1 MKKKVIYLSLQLC
14 ACLCLFFAIAVFV
27 FLLRNKD
34 SRSFIMPNLVNKNFL
49 NIYDELQR
57 LELRI
62 KLSRRQYK
70 DLPAGLI
77 LSQSPLPGQKTQA
90 HDNLHL
96 TINQAL
102 PFLTM
107 PDLRSRSLAY
117 ARSSI
122 ERLPAGDSVYALKIA
137 SVSKLYTN
145 KFPHNTIISQFPPA
159 GELVSEQE
167 NVYLLLALRKK
178 DTSSETKED
187 RQADKDK
194 NESEANESDKARD
207 AQEKDKKDSLSR
219 QALETWLDQN
229 FSIAS
234 HYFHHQKIDYRIRR
248 FILSKS
254 KKQNG
259 QIYKISRTRQNT
271 LLLDIYYHQGSAKRG
286 RSGYERVQIELDRE
300 GPCLVESIALNQKSS
315 AIKGERQYIFSTREH
330 KEDEEVE
337 ILFYRQGA
345 MRLEAKCGGEEVYRK
360 NFYPKSMS

>member
-1 MKKKVIYLSLQLC
+1 
-14 ACLCLFFAIAVFV
+14 
-27 FLLRNKD
+27 
-34 SRSFIMPNLVNKNFL
+34 MPNLVNKNFL

-62 KLSRRQYK
+62 KLSRRQYR

-77 LSQSPLPGQKTQA
+77 LAQSPLPGEETQA
-90 HDNLHL
+90 NDKLHL

-117 ARSSI
+117 AHSSV

-145 KFPHNTIISQFPPA
+145 KFPHNTIISQFPIP

-167 NVYLLLALRKK
+167 NVYLLLALREK
-178 DTSSETKED
+178 DASSETEELKQSAKDEESTED
-187 RQADKDK
+187 NEDDKAKDEQETQKKNK
-194 NESEANESDKARD
+194 NESLKESG
-207 AQEKDKKDSLSR
+207 SLSK
-219 QALETWLDQN
+219 QELEAWLGQN
-229 FSIAS
+229 FSVAA

-248 FILSKS
+248 FVLSKS

-259 QIYKISRTRQNT
+259 QIHKISRTQQNT
-271 LLLDIYYHQGSAKRG
+271 FLLDLYYHEESARRG
-286 RSGYERVQIELDRE
+286 RSGYERVRIELDEE
-300 GPCLVESIALNQKSS
+300 GPCLIESIALNQKS
-315 AIKGERQYIFSTREH
+315 ALKGERQHVFSTRRH

-345 MRLEAKCGGEEVYRK
+345 TRLEAKCGGEVVYKK
-360 NFYPKSMS
+360 NFYPRDMG

>member
-1 MKKKVIYLSLQLC
+1 
-14 ACLCLFFAIAVFV
+14 
-27 FLLRNKD
+27 
-34 SRSFIMPNLVNKNFL
+34 MPNLVDKNFL

-57 LELRI
+57 LELRV
-62 KLSRRQYK
+62 KLSRREYR

-122 ERLPAGDSVYALKIA
+122 KRLPAGNSVYALKIA

-145 KFPHNTIISQFPPA
+145 KFPHNTVISQFPMP

-167 NVYLLLALRKK
+167 NVYLLLAFRGK
-178 DTSSETKED
+178 DSSSIEVNED
-187 RQADKDK
+187 GQSDNNK
-194 NESEANESDKARD
+194 NESSKNEEKNK
-207 AQEKDKKDSLSR
+207 QEKNKKESR
-219 QALETWLDQN
+219 QEQESFLSKEALEGWLGQN

-234 HYFHHQKIDYRIRR
+234 HYFHHKKIDYRIRR

-259 QIYKISRTRQNT
+259 QIHKISRTPQGT
-271 LLLDIYYHQGSAKRG
+271 LLLDIYYHQESARRG
-286 RSGYERVQIELDRE
+286 RSGYERVQIELDEE
-300 GPCLVESIALNQKSS
+300 GACIIESIALNQKNG
-315 AIKGERQYIFSTREH
+315 IEKERQHVFSTRKH
-330 KEDEEVE
+330 KKDEEVE

-345 MRLEAKCGGEEVYRK
+345 ARLEAKCDGEVLYKK
-360 NFYPKSMS
+360 NFYPKDMS